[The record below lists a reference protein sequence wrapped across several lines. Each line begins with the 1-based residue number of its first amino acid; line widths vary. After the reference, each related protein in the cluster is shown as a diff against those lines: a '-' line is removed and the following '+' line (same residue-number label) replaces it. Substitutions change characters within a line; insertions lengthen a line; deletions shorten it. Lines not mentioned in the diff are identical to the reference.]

1 MLGYHDKHRLL
12 KTHPSKLS
20 PDFQSDGRDSYT
32 KAREMMDIALKN
44 GSHRFEWE
52 HIRANGTIFPVEVLL
67 TAISNQ
73 EDNRVIHTIWR
84 DITERVQME
93 KARQEEKEMLL
104 TILEC
109 TPHGITL
116 IDNQGNYLYV
126 NPYFTKITG
135 YTLKDIP
142 TKTVWFNK
150 AYPDKKYREKVSE
163 TWGHDSNQSEQEK
176 SREFIINCKNG
187 QSKHIEFRS
196 TFLTDQKI
204 SVLTDITQQKK
215 AEDALRE
222 SEERMKA
229 ILIATPDPIVLY
241 NNKGAPEYLNPAFV
255 DLFGWTIDELRGKQI
270 PFVPD
275 DQEKITSEKLKEL
288 YDSMNKVQF
297 ETRRNT
303 KQGNSISVIVSAS
316 CIKNLRGGISKLVVI
331 LTDITE
337 QKQAKEELK
346 LLNLKLAHKATHDF
360 LTGAPN
366 RRAIIENLKN
376 ELARAQRKQS
386 TLSIGL
392 CDIDHFKHVNDTY
405 GHHVGDDV
413 LCGFVKAIQNILR
426 PYDLIGRYGGEEFLI
441 IVPDSSGSVETD
453 IFERVRAEIAQNK
466 IKTKSGEVGITISIG
481 ATNSKKTRQRMLCL
495 RQPMPHYTKQRITG
509 VTGWFLMISRQ

>member
-1 MLGYHDKHRLL
+1 MG
-12 KTHPSKLS
+12 TH
-20 PDFQSDGRDSYT
+20 Q
-32 KAREMMDIALKN
+32 
-44 GSHRFEWE
+44 
-52 HIRANGTIFPVEVLL
+52 ANGTIFPVEVLL

-481 ATNSKKTRQRMLCL
+481 ATNSKKNKTADAMLTSADAAL
-495 RQPMPHYTKQRITG
+495 YKAKDNGRNRVVFDDQ
-509 VTGWFLMISRQ
+509 